1 MSHKGLK
8 SRHPGLL
15 PDEEK
20 RKCGAAKYCAEF
32 LSIGNHS
39 LKHMRTRSGLSDL
52 RHSQSQ
58 WKLEQ
63 NIIAWVVI
71 VGMVANA
78 LLRDRGRSCTVLPE
92 AGSHPTWFWINRLSG
107 RITGSRVITG
117 RERQSN
123 AVQEV
128 GWTHSSDDG
137 QADDT
142 PNLYRRVQGATVI
155 RIKPDLAKG
164 S

>member
-1 MSHKGLK
+1 MSITGLK
-8 SRHPGLL
+8 SPYLGLL
-15 PDEEK
+15 PDEENG
-20 RKCGAAKYCAEF
+20 KCGIVKYGAEF
-32 LSIGNHS
+32 PSIGNHS
-39 LKHMRTRSGLSDL
+39 LKRKRTQGGLSDW
-52 RHSQSQ
+52 RHSRHK
-58 WKLEQ
+58 WKPEQ
-63 NIIAWVVI
+63 KIIVGVVI

-78 LLRDRGRSCTVLPE
+78 LLCDRGRSCTVLPE